1 MRINKKQINKIKE
14 LTNYNNHN
22 LARLVLAKLINSD
35 VHIKFYEAIDVLH
48 TIYGHMPIELS
59 TLRSEMESKFM
70 NLLKHRIQNFNEVY
84 GAL

>member
-1 MRINKKQINKIKE
+1 MRINKKQINEIKE

-48 TIYGHMPIELS
+48 KIYGHMPIELA